1 MAKTVVIRRLLAT
14 QLKMPLV
21 ALVESVNPGCMAHAA
36 DISVFGYGRND
47 AEAVEV
53 LKQGIE
59 RICPGEEFPDLRATV
74 HRMVLSE
81 NPIAGQGRE
90 AQTITAQGGAP

>member
-1 MAKTVVIRRLLAT
+1 MARTVVIRRLLGK

-36 DISVFGYGRND
+36 DISVFGFGRDD
-47 AEAVEV
+47 AGAVEV
-53 LKQGIE
+53 LKRGIE
-59 RICPGEEFPDLRATV
+59 SICPGEEFLDLRTTI
-74 HRMVLSE
+74 HRMVLPE
-81 NPIAGQGRE
+81 NLMAGQERE